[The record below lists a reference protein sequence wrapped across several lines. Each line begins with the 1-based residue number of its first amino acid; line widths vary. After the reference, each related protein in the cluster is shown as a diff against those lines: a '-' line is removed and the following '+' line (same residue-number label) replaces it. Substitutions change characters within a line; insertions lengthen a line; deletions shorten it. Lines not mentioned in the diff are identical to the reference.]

1 MKAII
6 KLTFFM
12 LLLALM
18 PMLSMGQKVMIRGHI
33 SNPKGKVITIYRIK
47 NPNSWKVFK
56 GSNYESEI
64 DVKGNFDIELPIA
77 NSGFWKLEVGK
88 KRSKIQLNINQ
99 NVNLELDSNLVV
111 IKILRQDLIDSPM
124 NFKF

>member
-18 PMLSMGQKVMIRGHI
+18 PMLTMGQKVMIKGHI

-47 NPNSWKVFK
+47 NPNSWKVYK
-56 GSNYESEI
+56 GSDYESEI
-64 DVKGNFDIELPIA
+64 DVNGNFDIELSIP

-88 KRSKIQLNINQ
+88 MRSKIQLNINQ

>member
-1 MKAII
+1 
-6 KLTFFM
+6 M

-18 PMLSMGQKVMIRGHI
+18 PMLSMGQKVMIKGHI
-33 SNPKGKVITIYRIK
+33 SNPKGNVITIYRLK

-64 DVKGNFDIELPIA
+64 DVNGNFDIELPIA

-88 KRSKIQLNINQ
+88 MRSKIQLNINKSTQ
-99 NVNLELDSNLVV
+99 FSSLGT
-111 IKILRQDLIDSPM
+111 
-124 NFKF
+124 